1 MPNLYV
7 CLLKKFNNYFN
18 RIIKGYD
25 ALEDYESAVGADSF
39 YIYENPINFNY
50 SDNVSTELI
59 MNDCP
64 FEADYLLLLD
74 DEQKIL
80 SRWFILETVYTRNK
94 QYKYSLRRD
103 LIFDFKEN
111 LKNSPAFIQKAML
124 SDADPFIFNSE
135 GMSFNQIKKSE
146 TLLKDKTNSA
156 WIVGYIARNAAA
168 TDVTVSVP
176 DEDFKYKTINEIAT
190 AMGIS
195 EANLASL
202 LNFDGLNSNVAKFT
216 NSVELRWGYYN
227 HKLFDWNPHRIRM
240 FFKPDFSELVRMPD
254 ESVLN
259 WTNGL
264 FRGEGWVYAAN
275 LEDSIIAH
283 KTSILSS
290 MNSITSRIYLTSSQL
305 EILRTYLN
313 EAVYYN
319 GEYYKLSLNITGDED
334 DPRIGYSSYNAWP
347 SIATAVTEAAANTAA
362 TAGTFLTSG
371 TMAIF
376 TKSTNVYIQLQKISD
391 ESGVIK
397 GITSKVS
404 SARRILNEQVFDMF
418 AIPYGEVVVRD
429 SGYDSYTT
437 KADAA
442 LSLAAAIA
450 EELDASCYDVQLL
463 PYCPVL
469 DMLDDEGRID
479 ITAAT
484 EDKEYSFIDKTD
496 SIVKDYHN
504 ASVYLTSGQTVTDT
518 LLIDVDASDI
528 TDCGA
533 ISSSLDP
540 DTISV
545 TATASGT
552 QTLLTLT
559 ATATA
564 TGYRMIIYWW
574 QYRGTQHYSII
585 LWANKNNFSTLLDYP
600 LNLVDS
606 VKIDNECNKYRL
618 VSPNYQGSFDFSLA
632 KNGGSVPYF
641 IAECTYRP
649 YTPYLKIAPF
659 FSYLYGT
666 NFGDCRGLICGGDF
680 SLPRFTSAWESY
692 ELNNKNYQNIF
703 NRDVQ
708 NLDLEQS
715 LTMRQQLITGAL
727 GIVGAGAVGAGAG
740 LKATGSPYGAIAG
753 AAVGLTGS
761 AIGMGVDVDILG
773 KRQKEARDY
782 SIDKFNYQLGNI
794 KALPYTLTKV
804 GSFDINSKIWPFL
817 EFYTCTDE
825 EKEALQNKIHYESMT
840 VMRIGYIGE
849 YISISEPHYLKCE
862 LIRNEE
868 IAEDNHIFE
877 AIYSE
882 LAKGVYI

>member
-1 MPNLYV
+1 MADRFV

-18 RIIKGYD
+18 RIIKGYSTLEEYET
-25 ALEDYESAVGADSF
+25 ALGEGNYFV
-39 YIYENPINFNY
+39 YENAINFNY

-74 DEQKIL
+74 KDLTII
-80 SRWFILETVYTRNK
+80 SRWFILETQYTRNK

-103 LIFDFKEN
+103 LVFDFKEQ
-111 LKNSPAFIQKAML
+111 LRDSPAFIQKGML
-124 SDADPFIFNSE
+124 SDTDPFIFNSE

-156 WIVGYIARNAAA
+156 WIVGYIARNTAA
-168 TDVTVSVP
+168 TTVTVS
-176 DEDFKYKTINEIAT
+176 DSDFDYVTVADIAT

-195 EANLASL
+195 EAALAAL
-202 LNFDGLNSNVAKFT
+202 LNFDGINSNVAKFT
-216 NSVELRWGYYN
+216 NSIEFRWGYYN
-227 HKLFDWNPHRIRM
+227 HKLFEWNPHRFRSI
-240 FFKPDFSELVRMPD
+240 FAADLSTLKTYSD
-254 ESVLN
+254 ESVLS
-259 WTNGL
+259 WAKGL
-264 FRGEGWVYAAN
+264 WRGEGWVFGSN
-275 LEDSIIAH
+275 LQDEIIAQ
-283 KTSILSS
+283 KSSILAS
-290 MNSITSRIYLTSSQL
+290 MDTITGRTYLTDKQL
-305 EILRTYLN
+305 EILRGYLN
-313 EAVYYN
+313 QVVYYN
-319 GEYYKLSLNITGDED
+319 GEYYQLSLNITSSGE
-334 DPRIGYSSYNAWP
+334 DPRIGYSIYTAWP
-347 SIATAVTEAAANTAA
+347 AIASAVNAAAAATAA
-362 TAGTFLTSG
+362 TAGTFLNTG
-371 TMAIF
+371 EMAIF
-376 TKSTNVYIQLQKISD
+376 TNSTNVYIQLQRVSD

-397 GITSKVS
+397 GITSKIS

-450 EELDASCYDVQLL
+450 EELDAACYDIQLL

-479 ITAAT
+479 ITTAT

-496 SIVKDYHN
+496 SVVKEYYN
-504 ASVYLTSGQTVTDT
+504 NTVYLTSGQSITDSI
-518 LLIDVDASDI
+518 LIDVDTNDI
-528 TDCGA
+528 TNCGA
-533 ISSSLDP
+533 ISTALDP

-552 QTLLTLT
+552 QTLLTLN

-564 TGYRMIIYWW
+564 TGYKIIIYWV
-574 QYRGTQHYSII
+574 QYNGTQHYSII
-585 LWANKNNFSTLLDYP
+585 LWGNKNKFSTMLDYP
-600 LNLVDS
+600 LALTDS
-606 VKIDNECNKYRL
+606 VKVDSQCNKYRL
-618 VSPNYQGSFDFSLA
+618 VSPNYQGSFEFSVA
-632 KNGGSVPYF
+632 KNGGSVAYF
-641 IAECTYRP
+641 IADCTYRP
-649 YTPYLKIAPF
+649 YTPYIKVAPAF
-659 FSYLYGT
+659 EYLYGT

-680 SLPRFTSAWESY
+680 SLPRFTSAWETY

-703 NRDVQ
+703 NREIQ
-708 NLDLEQS
+708 NLDLEQD
-715 LTMRQQLITGAL
+715 LAMRQQLISGAL
-727 GIVGAGAVGAGAG
+727 GIVTSGAVGAAAGAKVG
-740 LKATGSPYGAIAG
+740 GGYGAIAG
-753 AAVGLTGS
+753 AALGLTGS
-761 AIGMGVDVDILG
+761 AVGMGVDIDILG
-773 KRQKEARDY
+773 KRQKEARDF

-804 GSFDINSKIWPFL
+804 GAFDINSKIWPFL

-825 EKEALQNKIHYESMT
+825 EKEALENKIKYESMT
-840 VMRIGYIGE
+840 VMRVGYVGE
-849 YISISEPHYLKCE
+849 FYSPEETPHYLKCE

-877 AIYSE
+877 AIYTE